1 MFKYMVQK
9 YTKKS
14 KVPNLKTANVL
25 ICKISH
31 SGMPKTCKISHS
43 KSLKLAKY
51 RVLEYVKH
59 VKYRI
64 LGKVFVTLRHKT

>member
-1 MFKYMVQK
+1 
-9 YTKKS
+9 
-14 KVPNLKTANVL
+14 
-25 ICKISH
+25 
-31 SGMPKTCKISHS
+31 MPKTCKISHS

-64 LGKVFVTLRHKT
+64 LGKVFVSLRHKT